1 MMMMM
6 MMTMM
11 IINNEGSDSQL
22 TSFAVLEQFR
32 FSGLGSSGMDRAI
45 WEADVIVHVIV
56 VASEQT
62 CNKET
67 SKYCLLQQT
76 IVARSLGLLYIIF
89 FGTDMNIIV

>member
-1 MMMMM
+1 MLRPSPNTGHYGCPMMM
-6 MMTMM
+6 MM

-32 FSGLGSSGMDRAI
+32 FSSLGSFGMDCAI

-62 CNKET
+62 CNT
-67 SKYCLLQQT
+67 H
-76 IVARSLGLLYIIF
+76 
-89 FGTDMNIIV
+89 